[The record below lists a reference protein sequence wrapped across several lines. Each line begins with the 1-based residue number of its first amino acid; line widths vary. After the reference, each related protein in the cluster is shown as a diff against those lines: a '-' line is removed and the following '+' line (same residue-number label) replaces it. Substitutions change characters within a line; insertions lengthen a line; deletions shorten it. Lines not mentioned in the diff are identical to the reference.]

1 MIMTGRRMIPV
12 DVDAMVFWRQEGLTW
27 PQIQAKM
34 HAMDGHPRVST
45 SLIRQRVL
53 AVDSSL
59 TGVRLK
65 SEPMM

>member
-1 MIMTGRRMIPV
+1 MPRPVMDV

-27 PQIQAKM
+27 PEIQRKM
-34 HAMDGHPRVST
+34 HAIEGHPRVST
-45 SLIRQRVL
+45 SLIRQRVM
-53 AVDSSL
+53 AIDPSL